1 MPLIDCEISLLL
13 TWSTNCVISSATR
26 KTELIV
32 IDTKLYVAVVSL
44 SNEDNIKL
52 LKQLELVLKE

>member
-13 TWSTNCVISSATR
+13 TWPTNCVISSATR

-52 LKQLELVLKE
+52 LKQLELV